1 MVHKVFI
8 FAFGSAK
15 SGRSLFLTFGYL
27 WSGHLAIP
35 RAQITK
41 VHWCAELGITEG
53 LPKTQDPNH
62 HLQWALRRL
71 TVEEVG
77 TLANIQMDSFFIF
90 TAALPAEVLC
100 NVREKERERLKLSE
114 RVFQSK
120 FAAKKSINRHRQDQV
135 NLRLISLQ
143 IFLFCE

>member
-8 FAFGSAK
+8 FAFVSAK

-27 WSGHLAIP
+27 WSGHLAIHRP
-35 RAQITK
+35 DNKGALVCRVGDYWRLTQD
-41 VHWCAELGITEG
+41 
-53 LPKTQDPNH
+53 QDPNH

-77 TLANIQMDSFFIF
+77 SLANIQMDSFFIF

-100 NVREKERERLKLSE
+100 NVRERERLKLSE

-120 FAAKKSINRHRQDQV
+120 FAVKKSINRHRQDQV

>member
-27 WSGHLAIP
+27 WSGHLAIH

-53 LPKTQDPNH
+53 LPKQDPNH

-77 TLANIQMDSFFIF
+77 SLLANIQMDSFFIF

-100 NVREKERERLKLSE
+100 NVRERERLKLSE

-120 FAAKKSINRHRQDQV
+120 FAVKKSINRHRQDQV
-135 NLRLISLQ
+135 NLRLI
-143 IFLFCE
+143 

>member
-27 WSGHLAIP
+27 WSGHLAIHRP
-35 RAQITK
+35 DNKGALVCRAGDYRM
-41 VHWCAELGITEG
+41 L
-53 LPKTQDPNH
+53 TQDPNH

-77 TLANIQMDSFFIF
+77 SLANIQMDSFFIF

-100 NVREKERERLKLSE
+100 NVRERERLKLSE

-120 FAAKKSINRHRQDQV
+120 FAVKKSSNQ
-135 NLRLISLQ
+135 
-143 IFLFCE
+143 